1 MNSIIQNQYPLF
13 EYYQALREQ
22 MLDLLEDIDLS
33 FKLTGN
39 PSLGRLCVEIGE
51 VEQSYIDSFVT
62 FTQDFSFR
70 SDKPSLISS
79 VSQLRTWYQ
88 ELDANLRSN
97 IEKLSEQDSIEKL
110 IDRGPDFKIPATTNL
125 EIYKEALLIFYGK
138 TSVYLRA
145 MNKTLPEQWLSWIG

>member
-22 MLDLLEDIDLS
+22 LLDLLEDKDLS
-33 FKLTGN
+33 YTQTGN

-62 FTQDFSFR
+62 FTQDFSFH
-70 SDKPSLISS
+70 SDNPELISS
-79 VSQLRTWYQ
+79 VNQLRTWYR
-88 ELDANLRSN
+88 ELDINLRSN
-97 IEKLSEQDSIEKL
+97 IENLSEHDIAEKL

-138 TSVYLRA
+138 ASVYLRA
-145 MNKTLPEQWLSWIG
+145 MRKTLPEQWQSWIG